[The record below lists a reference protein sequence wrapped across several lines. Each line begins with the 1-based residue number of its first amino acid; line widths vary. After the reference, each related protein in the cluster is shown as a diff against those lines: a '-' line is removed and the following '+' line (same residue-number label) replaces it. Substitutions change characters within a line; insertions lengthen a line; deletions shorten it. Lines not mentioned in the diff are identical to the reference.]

1 MKYYKGPNELNSAFY
16 YKWHSEE
23 SANNL
28 YGNKMAIHIHQSAEL
43 MLVTKGEMKIA
54 VGGNDYETMR
64 ANQAALIL
72 PFQPHR
78 YSTLPKTE
86 YLRCNFATSLI
97 PEFFNTV
104 MGKEGERAVFDTSE
118 VTVLHFRKKMLED
131 SKMSLW
137 SIRAFLCSAIDDYLA
152 SIPLRESGADSHI
165 LTRAIAYMNEHK
177 SQKLSIGDVA
187 SGIGYS
193 KSHLSYCI
201 NQAAD
206 FNFST
211 LLSMIRIEDARVMLK
226 NTKRSILDIALECG
240 FGSERSFYRQFKAIT
255 GISPKDYRDALVF
268 KAMVDPLNPV
278 KTQLSVATD

>member
-1 MKYYKGPNELNSAFY
+1 MEYFRGPNELDAAFY
-16 YKWHSEE
+16 YKWHSEQT
-23 SANNL
+23 ANNL
-28 YGNKMAIHIHQSAEL
+28 YGNEMPIHIHQSAEL
-43 MLVTKGEMKIA
+43 MLVTKGEMRIA

-64 ANQAALIL
+64 ENQAALIF
-72 PFQPHR
+72 PFQPHK
-78 YSTLPKTE
+78 YSTLPGTE
-86 YLRCNFATSLI
+86 YLRCNFAASLM

-104 MGKEGERAVFDTSE
+104 MGKEGERAVFNADET
-118 VTVLHFRKKMLED
+118 TVFHFRKRVLND
-131 SKMSLW
+131 NKMSLW

-177 SQKLSIGDVA
+177 SEKLTVGDIA
-187 SGIGYS
+187 AGIGYS

-226 NTKRSILDIALECG
+226 NTKKSILEIALECG

-255 GISPKDYRDALVF
+255 GISPKDYRAKPVF
-268 KAMVDPLNPV
+268 KTQIEPLKLP
-278 KTQLSVATD
+278 TAQLSVASD